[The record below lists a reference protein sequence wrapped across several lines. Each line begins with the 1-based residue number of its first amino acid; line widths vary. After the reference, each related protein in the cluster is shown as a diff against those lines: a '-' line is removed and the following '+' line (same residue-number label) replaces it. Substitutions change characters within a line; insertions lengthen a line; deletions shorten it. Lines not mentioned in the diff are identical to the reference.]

1 MHPPQQKN
9 SLNDSSQADSPKGS
23 YDQRTDTKASH
34 WQRQQFQK
42 VLGRYAHPGMHWLEL
57 GSGTGTDALW
67 LANQGIEITCTEPH
81 PWMFEQLQ
89 AKTSSVAAIHA
100 LPLKAEQL
108 DNLGQQVFDGVFS
121 NFAALNCVEDLGT
134 VAQAL
139 ATRLKTQA
147 PVVLCLFNRQCGWEL
162 ALGLLQGLFR
172 GNPERLGRRQGPQR
186 LVEMQPGIEVSTF
199 YHQPREILQAFE
211 PWFRFESLVGMGI
224 AVPPSGWILADRAP
238 KFFQFLHHLDMAWG
252 KGFGLRSLGDHQ
264 IWCFTR
270 R

>member
-1 MHPPQQKN
+1 MYPPEQKN
-9 SLNDSSQADSPKGS
+9 SLNDRSPNLS
-23 YDQRTDTKASH
+23 YDQRTDTQASH

-42 VLGRYAHPGMHWLEL
+42 ILGNYVRPGMHWLEL
-57 GSGTGTDALW
+57 GAGTGTDALW
-67 LANQGIEITCTEPH
+67 LTNQGIEVEITCTEPH
-81 PWMFEQLQ
+81 PWMFDQLQ
-89 AKTSSVAAIHA
+89 AKTATVATIHA
-100 LPLKAEQL
+100 LPLPAERL
-108 DNLGQQVFDGVFS
+108 DDLGTQVFDGVFS

-134 VAQAL
+134 VAQTL
-139 ATRLKTQA
+139 ATHLKTQA

-162 ALGLLQGLFR
+162 ALGLVQGLFK
-172 GNPERLGRRQGPQR
+172 GNPERLGRRQVRQR

-224 AVPPSGWILADRAP
+224 AIPPSGWILADRAP
-238 KFFQFLHHLDMAWG
+238 KFFQPLHHLDMAWG